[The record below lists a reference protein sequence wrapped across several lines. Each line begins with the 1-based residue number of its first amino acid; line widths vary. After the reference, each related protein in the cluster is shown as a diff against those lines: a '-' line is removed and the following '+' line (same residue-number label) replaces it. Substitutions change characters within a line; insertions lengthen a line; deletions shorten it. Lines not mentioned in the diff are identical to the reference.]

1 MDNRLV
7 VSVFPLVTLNVAS
20 EKTDKQNQVLN
31 VPYVFD
37 RVIIYCLLV
46 LFGHYDSSREE
57 IRLTDAI
64 TRTKQV
70 RF

>member
-1 MDNRLV
+1 MDNRRV

-46 LFGHYDSSREE
+46 LFGHYDSNREE
-57 IRLTDAI
+57 IHLTVAI